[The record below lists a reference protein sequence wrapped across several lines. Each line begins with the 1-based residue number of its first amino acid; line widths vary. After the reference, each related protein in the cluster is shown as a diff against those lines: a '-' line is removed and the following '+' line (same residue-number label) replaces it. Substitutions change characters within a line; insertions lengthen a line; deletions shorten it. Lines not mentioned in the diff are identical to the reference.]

1 MTKIIGLIPS
11 RLNSTRLPGKALA
24 DIEGLPLVVHTA
36 KRAKLAQSLDA
47 VYVCTDS
54 NEIQQACSE
63 HGIDSILTPG
73 KYQNGTERIASVAN
87 SMNSDYI
94 VDIQGDEPLINPAHI
109 DIVSSV
115 ISSVEFAHEI
125 ALPVLRVP
133 YSAGE
138 SIVKVQ
144 ASQSGR
150 VMTLSRSSIPC
161 RYAETTHF
169 VNKHLSIVGF
179 TSSVLSRYSEIP
191 PSPYEVIESIEL
203 LRYLEN
209 DISIGSF
216 CLQGDSFS
224 VDIQDDLDRARAAM
238 RIDPFRGSYS

>member
-1 MTKIIGLIPS
+1 MTKIVGLIPS

-54 NEIQQACSE
+54 HEIQQACLN
-63 HGIDSILTPG
+63 HGIESILTTG
-73 KYQNGTERIASVAN
+73 DYRNGTERIASLVD
-87 SMNSDYI
+87 SINSDFI
-94 VDIQGDEPLINPAHI
+94 IDIQGDEPLINPNHI

-115 ISSVEFAHEI
+115 ISSPEFSHEI

-133 YSAGE
+133 YSVGE
-138 SIVKVQ
+138 SVVKVQ
-144 ASQSGR
+144 ASLSGR
-150 VMTLSRSSIPC
+150 VMTLSRANIPC
-161 RYAETTHF
+161 RYAQTTHY
-169 VNKHLSIVGF
+169 VTKHLSIIGF
-179 TSSVLSRYSEIP
+179 TPSVLSRYSTLP
-191 PSPYEVIESIEL
+191 PSPFELIESIEL

-209 DISIGSF
+209 DISIGTF

-224 VDIQDDLDRARAAM
+224 VDIQDDLDTARASM
-238 RIDPFRGSYS
+238 RTDPFRDLYS